1 MSNRT
6 AEAVICGAGIAGVTA
21 AYYLAKK
28 GLKNIVVVEQG
39 DPLSLTSDKSTEAYR
54 NWWPGPDGQMI
65 AFMNRSIEL
74 LESIAQ
80 ESSNR
85 IHLNRRGYLYATAD
99 AGKIPM
105 LAEVAQDAALKGA
118 GELRVHTGNPS
129 SYRPSLPQGFEGGLE
144 GADLITDPALI
155 RQYFPYLTPD
165 TRAVLHVRRAG
176 WLSAQQLGMYL
187 LEKAR
192 VWGVRLLRGQVMGV
206 DTTGGGVQSVQIKQK
221 DGSIQNIET
230 SVFINAAGP
239 MQKQVGQM
247 LGVELPIFAERHL
260 KMSFSESLGVV
271 PREAPMLIWMDEV
284 ELPWSLEERELL
296 AQDESLRWLLQRL
309 PAGVHGRPDGHGDS
323 PTLIVLYNLHT
334 EAVEPVFPLPPDPH
348 YAEIALR
355 GLSVM
360 VPGLQRYFDKAPRP
374 WIDGGY
380 YLKTQENRPLIGPLP
395 VRGAY
400 LVGALS
406 GFGVMAA
413 CAAGELLAAHVTG
426 AALPHYAPAF
436 ALSRY
441 QDPAYQ
447 KLLQDWGDTAQ
458 L

>member
-1 MSNRT
+1 
-6 AEAVICGAGIAGVTA
+6 
-21 AYYLAKK
+21 
-28 GLKNIVVVEQG
+28 
-39 DPLSLTSDKSTEAYR
+39 
-54 NWWPGPDGQMI
+54 
-65 AFMNRSIEL
+65 
-74 LESIAQ
+74 
-80 ESSNR
+80 
-85 IHLNRRGYLYATAD
+85 
-99 AGKIPM
+99 
-105 LAEVAQDAALKGA
+105 
-118 GELRVHTGNPS
+118 
-129 SYRPSLPQGFEGGLE
+129 
-144 GADLITDPALI
+144 
-155 RQYFPYLTPD
+155 
-165 TRAVLHVRRAG
+165 
-176 WLSAQQLGMYL
+176 
-187 LEKAR
+187 
-192 VWGVRLLRGQVMGV
+192 
-206 DTTGGGVQSVQIKQK
+206 
-221 DGSIQNIET
+221 
-230 SVFINAAGP
+230 
-239 MQKQVGQM
+239 
-247 LGVELPIFAERHL
+247 
-260 KMSFSESLGVV
+260 
-271 PREAPMLIWMDEV
+271 
-284 ELPWSLEERELL
+284 
-296 AQDESLRWLLQRL
+296 
-309 PAGVHGRPDGHGDS
+309 
-323 PTLIVLYNLHT
+323 VLYNLHT